1 MSLKKLLPV
10 FPFFLLLLP
19 LFFVFHGYVENF
31 DLVPAKDALILFIL
45 YLAYTTAVFFLFLLL
60 YRKWKKAAIAT
71 FLVMFFYF
79 FFGYIYDSIWSLA
92 PHSFFSRYSIILGGM
107 SVLLI
112 ALIIWLFITKNN
124 LVKLTMGVNLFFIFL
139 LITEIVLFAIKL
151 SFRKHEDAVAFK
163 KNITVCD
170 SCSKPD
176 IYLILTDG
184 YPGDRELKDLLAFD
198 NSYFKNELKKRGFH
212 CPTTTSNYNYTPFS
226 IASIMNME
234 YLPGIKGI
242 DTDPGD
248 LSICF
253 GAMKEARFFQV
264 LQSHGYELHNFSL
277 FDIHKQPSPYSESV
291 LPSRTKFITSQTL
304 LNRVERNM
312 LYNNNAVFKS
322 LQRKRTYISY
332 NNIIKAYGST
342 MQAVNQSSARPRF
355 IYSHLEMPHY
365 PYYFD
370 SRGRPVAEENLREG
384 KERDTAM
391 FKEYLIYTNQK
402 LLNLIDSIQLK
413 NKRPAAILMVSD
425 HGYRELP
432 FRFPIEYEF
441 NNSVAI
447 YLPGKDYSKFYE
459 GISNIN
465 ICRSFLNVQFNQQL
479 PMVRDSTV
487 KVVIK

>member
-1 MSLKKLLPV
+1 
-10 FPFFLLLLP
+10 
-19 LFFVFHGYVENF
+19 
-31 DLVPAKDALILFIL
+31 
-45 YLAYTTAVFFLFLLL
+45 
-60 YRKWKKAAIAT
+60 
-71 FLVMFFYF
+71 
-79 FFGYIYDSIWSLA
+79 
-92 PHSFFSRYSIILGGM
+92 
-107 SVLLI
+107 
-112 ALIIWLFITKNN
+112 
-124 LVKLTMGVNLFFIFL
+124 MGINLFFIFL
-139 LITEIVLFAIKL
+139 LITEMVLFAIKL
-151 SFRKHEDAVAFK
+151 IDRKHENATAFK
-163 KNITVCD
+163 TRFSVCD

-176 IYLILTDG
+176 IYFILTDG
-184 YPGDRELKDLLAFD
+184 YPGDKELNDLLGFD
-198 NSYFKNELKKRGFH
+198 NSGFKNELKKRGFH
-212 CPTTTSNYNYTPFS
+212 CPSTSSNYNYTPFS
-226 IASIMNME
+226 IASIMIMD

-264 LQSHGYELHNFSL
+264 LQAHGYELHNFSL

-291 LPSRTKFITSQTL
+291 LPTRTKFITSQTL
-304 LNRVERNM
+304 LSRVERNM
-312 LYNNNAVFKS
+312 LYNNNALFKS

-342 MQAVNQSSARPRF
+342 LQAITQTSAKPRF

-370 SRGRPVAEENLREG
+370 SKGNPVAEENLREG

-391 FKEYLIYTNQK
+391 FKEYLVYTNKK
-402 LLNLIDSIQLK
+402 LLALVDSIQQK
-413 NKRPAAILMVSD
+413 NSRPAVIMLVSD

-447 YLPGKDYSKFYE
+447 YLPGKNYSQFYE

-465 ICRSFLNVQFNQQL
+465 ICRSFLNVQFRQQFPL
-479 PMVRDSTV
+479 VKDSSI